1 MCFFFV
7 LSTQRP
13 SRAKALRRGAIKTHQ
28 PRAGE
33 RAVAGHSPAPLA
45 TRSLL
50 MPTIIIPH
58 FLSVPRFLGRP
69 RLLTRIAANR
79 VKNPFTKLGS

>member
-1 MCFFFV
+1 MCFFCAEH
-7 LSTQRP
+7 SEA
-13 SRAKALRRGAIKTHQ
+13 SRAKALRRGAIETDQ